1 MGNIIWD
8 ILPKMTNV
16 NFPTH
21 SLRVASFRHDTFVL
35 RRLSAFSIIFG
46 RYRLVS
52 DTYIRI
58 RTLSSGIGLMLLFWN
73 CSGPYRLVSTHA
85 VFVFGTYQAFLDTR
99 IFCTFTKPL
108 DFLVFAGVSLN
119 GCFNNGA
126 QEPIYQNDSAQFLIE
141 CRK

>member
-35 RRLSAFSIIFG
+35 RRLR

-126 QEPIYQNDSAQFLIE
+126 QEPIYQNDSA
-141 CRK
+141 